1 LEERECR
8 GHNWK
13 VKRTWKPRT
22 VNRVLA
28 VLAAILER
36 CASED
41 WKMLPK
47 APNVPLLAVAKSE
60 RKWVKREQA
69 IELLKR
75 FPLHTCDMTIMA
87 LATGLRRSNITHLQ
101 WERIDMARCCCYVP
115 GYETKAGEPIPV
127 PLNADAMAVLE
138 RWKIIH
144 EAMRGLWPAD
154 AHRYVF
160 VFRGHAPIQQ
170 VTTAMWRRECAAVGL
185 AGVTFH
191 SVRHSWASWQ
201 VQGGTSARVLMD
213 MGGWASMQMPNLY
226 THLDPGHLSQFADR
240 TLIGADKTVTETVT
254 QKLKKKRTRV
264 SACFNGKGG
273 TPKDRDV
280 SHGMA

>member
-1 LEERECR
+1 
-8 GHNWK
+8 
-13 VKRTWKPRT
+13 
-22 VNRVLA
+22 
-28 VLAAILER
+28 
-36 CASED
+36 
-41 WKMLPK
+41 
-47 APNVPLLAVAKSE
+47 
-60 RKWVKREQA
+60 
-69 IELLKR
+69 
-75 FPLHTCDMTIMA
+75 MTIMA
-87 LATGLRRSNITHLQ
+87 LATGLQRSNITHLQ

-191 SVRHSWASWQ
+191 SMRHSWASWQ
-201 VQGGTSARVLMD
+201 VQGGTSAR
-213 MGGWASMQMPNLY
+213 
-226 THLDPGHLSQFADR
+226 
-240 TLIGADKTVTETVT
+240 GADGHGRVGLDADAQSVHPSGS
-254 QKLKKKRTRV
+254 RTPV
-264 SACFNGKGG
+264 SVCGSD
-273 TPKDRDV
+273 PDWR
-280 SHGMA
+280 